1 MPVPV
6 ARSINIEINE
16 EQLNAVRGLVKEF
29 GKKGSKPLVWA
40 INKTMTGSATA
51 RGTGG
56 LIKDSVDEMAKYIN
70 LQKNILKTGPHS
82 PGHKVSKENRLWH
95 VEKATMDNIA
105 GKLACTSKNIKLI
118 HYSNQR
124 GKKKAYAK
132 SIFVQVL
139 KERNKK
145 KLKSAFIPKLKS
157 GHIGLFTRVKETDAI
172 SPRGKQAYRKTRKGK
187 SKIREL
193 YGARISDFYSNTPM
207 LDEIIMKKASE
218 RLDKNLNHEIDYF
231 MDKMNKEAGGKK

>member
-1 MPVPV
+1 MPV
-6 ARSINIEINE
+6 AKSINIEINQ
-16 EQLNAVRGLVKEF
+16 EQLDAVRGLVEKF
-29 GKKGSKPLVWA
+29 GKRGSKPLVWA

-51 RGTGG
+51 KGTGG

-82 PGHKVSKENRLWH
+82 PGHKTSEKNRLWH
-95 VEKATMDNIA
+95 IEKATTDNIS
-105 GKLACTSKNIKLI
+105 GVLACTSKNLQLI

-124 GKKKAYAK
+124 GNKKAFAK
-132 SIFVQVL
+132 SVTVQVL
-139 KERNKK
+139 KDRKRK
-145 KLKSAFIPKLKS
+145 KLKGVFIPKLKS
-157 GHIGLFTRVKETDAI
+157 GYIGLFTRVKEPDAI

-231 MDKMNKEAGGKK
+231 MDKMDKEAGGKK